1 MAKSGIKVATQRMG
15 HEGGTTSIGEE
26 IIKIVIRWGIQDFTQ
41 RKEEFEKRLIIN
53 YMCCQLLLILLVDN
67 YL

>member
-1 MAKSGIKVATQRMG
+1 MAKSGIKVATQHMG

-26 IIKIVIRWGIQDFTQ
+26 IIKKCR
-41 RKEEFEKRLIIN
+41 EFRTSLNAKKDLKKVDN
-53 YMCCQLLLILLVDN
+53 KLYVLSASLILLVDN